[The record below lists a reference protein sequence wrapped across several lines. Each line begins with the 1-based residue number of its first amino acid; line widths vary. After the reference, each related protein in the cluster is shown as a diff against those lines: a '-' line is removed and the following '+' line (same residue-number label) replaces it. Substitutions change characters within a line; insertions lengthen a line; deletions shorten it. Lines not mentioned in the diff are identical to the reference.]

1 MKNLPLV
8 SVLIPTYNS
17 SKDTN
22 NLLEKLQCQTYK
34 NLEVVIVDDSS
45 DLPFELTKVYT
56 FPCKVIRHEANKG
69 LFEARRTGFK
79 HSNGD
84 LIVFLDSDD
93 NVSCDWIRSLVYKQ
107 IKTKC
112 DIVIGDFL
120 LEKEGGFYFFS
131 RSELWQT
138 DFRSSSKIIFDKV
151 IFQEGLDFSWTV
163 VWNKIYKRSLIE
175 KVYSLIPIC
184 STNLVMCEDILLSV
198 VAYFFAKEI
207 CNTHNNF
214 YFYNKRNLT
223 SSTGNASSLSKITK
237 NIDDIIFV
245 FETLTNILSENLT
258 IIQKNKLTRWRDRI
272 IVMWIKES
280 KRHFNSPTARKIIKD
295 YSLKLFNKISS
306 FKQSEEVYF
315 YKEER
320 FDCFAYENIKKQ
332 ISGSTIV
339 TFDVFDTLI
348 QRPFWNPSDIFELL
362 NVYAQK
368 IFSLTD
374 TIDFSIYRKKA
385 EKLTRNKV
393 YKLYR
398 RNEVTLDEIYQ
409 TLSQEFGFDQ
419 TLLDNIKDYEINLE
433 KKFVYARES
442 GLELFELA
450 RHLDKD
456 VFIISDMYLPQ
467 NVIKE
472 ILYKIGV
479 QDVEVRVSSS
489 NFKTKSSGEAYEFLK
504 GLGVPFE
511 KILHIGDNYES
522 DFEKAKAI
530 GFNAAL
536 LPKAVDVFQGAYRD
550 LYEGRVFNK
559 VYEEGFALVD
569 SRQSMNF
576 FSTRCQLALVAN
588 QFFDNPY
595 RSNNRSDFLSS
606 HFLAGFMCLGM
617 LNFGM
622 CTWLEE
628 KIRGNGYKSI
638 NFVARDG
645 WLTMRCFQMLTED
658 LAKDYKVN
666 YFPVSRRALLPLYY
680 RTKQDKLNLINSFK
694 LQNLK
699 VSEILLIFD
708 EFISREA
715 KLRIEEFLRRE
726 KVTYEA
732 FLSYK
737 QLLEFLSEITP
748 FDEKP
753 NLFKEKYKNFFH
765 KFFDETSVT
774 FDVGYS
780 CRTEYILKKLF
791 GFEKINCLYFHL
803 NNDKPLQRAQEA
815 SIDVQEFYPFTPFVK
830 GTIRELV
837 LSEVGPT
844 CLSYKFDK
852 EEIQPVYGEIDL
864 SVSQQIALNLMHD
877 GCLRFIEQ
885 IKRQFKDHKKEI
897 LLFRPFESS
906 YPFEYFLNYSS
917 FTDKE
922 NFEIFEFED
931 AFEKAKMQ
939 NLIDLWQEQV
949 PRAITKTNELF
960 SSDGKKSTK
969 FAKALYWYITDKNI
983 FKSKLKNK
991 IQNEKLYSIVRWL
1004 NRKIL
1009 KI

>member
-22 NLLEKLQCQTYK
+22 NLLEKLQCQTYQ
-34 NLEVVIVDDSS
+34 NFEVVIVDDSS
-45 DLPFELTKVYT
+45 DRPFELMKVYT

-69 LFEARRTGFK
+69 LLEARRTGFK

-107 IKTKC
+107 IKTNC

-120 LEKEGGFYFFS
+120 LEKEGGFYFFP

-175 KVYSLIPIC
+175 NVYSLIPMC
-184 STNLVMCEDILLSV
+184 STNLVMCEDILLSL
-198 VAYFFAKEI
+198 VAYFCSKEI

-214 YFYNKRNLT
+214 YFYNKRNLN
-223 SSTGNASSLSKITK
+223 SSTGNSSSLSKITK

-245 FETLTNILSENLT
+245 FETLINILSENLT
-258 IIQKNKLTRWRDRI
+258 IIQKNKLIRWRDRI
-272 IVMWIKES
+272 VVMWIKEA
-280 KRHFNSPTARKIIKD
+280 KRRFNSPTAKKIIKD
-295 YSLKLFNKISS
+295 YSLKLRNEMSS

-320 FDCFAYENIKKQ
+320 FDCFAYEDIKKQ
-332 ISGSTIV
+332 ISNSTIV

-348 QRPFWNPSDIFELL
+348 QRPFWNPSDLFELL
-362 NVYAQK
+362 NEYTQK
-368 IFSLTD
+368 LFELTD
-374 TIDFSIYRKKA
+374 TIDFAFYRKEA

-409 TLSQEFGFDQ
+409 TLSLEYGFDE
-419 TLLDNIKDYEINLE
+419 TLLGKIKDYEICLE
-433 KKFVYARES
+433 KRFVYARES
-442 GLELFELA
+442 GLELFELS

-467 NVIKE
+467 SVISE
-472 ILYKIGV
+472 ILDKIGV
-479 QDVEVRVSSS
+479 QDVEIRVSSS
-489 NFKTKSSGEAYEFLK
+489 NYKTKSSGEAYEFLK
-504 GLGVPFE
+504 GLGVPFD
-511 KILHIGDNYES
+511 KILHIGDNKDS
-522 DFEKAKAI
+522 DFEKAKAK

-536 LPKAVDVFQGAYRD
+536 LPKAVDVFKGAYRD
-550 LYEGRVFNK
+550 FYEGRVYK
-559 VYEEGFALVD
+559 KIYEEGFALVD

-588 QFFDNPY
+588 QFFDNPF

-628 KIRGNGYKSI
+628 KIRRNGYKSI

-645 WLTMRCFQMLTED
+645 WLTMRCFQKLTGNLD
-658 LAKDYKVN
+658 KDYKVN

-680 RTKQDKLNLINSFK
+680 RTKQDKLTLINSFK

-699 VSEILLIFD
+699 VSEILLIFN
-708 EFISREA
+708 EFITREA
-715 KLRIEEFLRRE
+715 KLRIEDFLKKE
-726 KVTYEA
+726 KVTYDA
-732 FLSYK
+732 FLSYE
-737 QLLEFLSEITP
+737 QLLEVLSEITP

-753 NLFKEKYKNFFH
+753 DLFKEKYKSFFY
-765 KFFDETSVT
+765 KFFDESSVT

-791 GFEKINCLYFHL
+791 GFERINCLYIHL

-844 CLSYKFDK
+844 CFSYKFD
-852 EEIQPVYGEIDL
+852 EEGIQPVYGEMDL
-864 SVSQQIALNLMHD
+864 SVSQQIALKLMQD
-877 GCLRFIEQ
+877 GCLKFIEQ
-885 IKRQFKDHKKEI
+885 IKRQFKDNKKEI
-897 LLFRPFESS
+897 FLFRPFEGS
-906 YPFEYFLNYSS
+906 YPFDYFLNYSS
-917 FTDKE
+917 LTDKE
-922 NFEIFEFED
+922 NFGIFEFED
-931 AFEKAKMQ
+931 AFEKDKMQ
-939 NLIDLWQEQV
+939 NLINLWQEQV
-949 PRAITKTNELF
+949 PRATVMTNELF
-960 SSDGKKSTK
+960 STDGRKTTK
-969 FAKALYWYITDKNI
+969 FAKALYWYITDKSI

-991 IQNEKLYSIVRWL
+991 IKNEKLYSIARWI
-1004 NRKIL
+1004 NRKII

>member
-34 NLEVVIVDDSS
+34 NFEVVIVDDSS

-56 FPCKVIRHEANKG
+56 FPCKVIRHDVNKG

-79 HSNGD
+79 HSNGE

-107 IKTKC
+107 IKTNC

-120 LEKEGGFYFFS
+120 LEKEEGFYFFS

-175 KVYSLIPIC
+175 NVYSLIPIC
-184 STNLVMCEDILLSV
+184 STNLVMCEDILLSL
-198 VAYFFAKEI
+198 VAYFCSKEI

-214 YFYNKRNLT
+214 YFYNKRTLN
-223 SSTGNASSLSKITK
+223 SSTSNSSSLSKITK

-245 FETLTNILSENLT
+245 FEALTNILSENLT
-258 IIQKNKLTRWRDRI
+258 IIQKNKLIRWRDRI

-280 KRHFNSPTARKIIKD
+280 KRHFNSPAARKIIKD
-295 YSLKLFNKISS
+295 YSLKLCNEINSFN
-306 FKQSEEVYF
+306 QSEEVYF

-320 FDCFAYENIKKQ
+320 FDCFAYEDIKKQ
-332 ISGSTIV
+332 ISTSTIV

-362 NVYAQK
+362 NEYAQK
-368 IFSLTD
+368 LFELTD
-374 TIDFSIYRKKA
+374 IIDFSFYRKEA

-409 TLSQEFGFDQ
+409 TLSEEYGFDV
-419 TLLDNIKDYEINLE
+419 TLLCNIKDYEIYLE

-450 RHLDKD
+450 RHLDKEI
-456 VFIISDMYLPQ
+456 FIISDMYLPQ

-479 QDVEVRVSSS
+479 QDVEIRVSSS

-504 GLGVPFE
+504 GFGVPFE
-511 KILHIGDNYES
+511 KILHIGDNYDS

-530 GFNAAL
+530 GFKAAL
-536 LPKAVDVFQGAYRD
+536 LPKAVDVFQGVYRD
-550 LYEGRVFNK
+550 LYEGRVFK
-559 VYEEGFALVD
+559 KIYEEGFALVD

-576 FSTRCQLALVAN
+576 FSTRCQIALVAN
-588 QFFDNPY
+588 QFFDNPF

-628 KIRGNGYKSI
+628 KIRGKGYKSI

-645 WLTMRCFQMLTED
+645 WLAMRCFQILNRN
-658 LAKDYKVN
+658 LATDCKVN

-680 RTKQDKLNLINSFK
+680 RTKQDKLTLINSFK

-699 VSEILLIFD
+699 LSELLLIFN

-715 KLRIEEFLRRE
+715 KRE
-726 KVTYEA
+726 KVTYDA

-737 QLLEFLSEITP
+737 QLLEVLSEITP

-753 NLFKEKYKNFFH
+753 NLFKEKYKNFFY
-765 KFFDETSVT
+765 KFFDESSVT

-780 CRTEYILKKLF
+780 CRAEYILKKLF
-791 GFEKINCLYFHL
+791 GFEKLNCLYIHL
-803 NNDKPLQRAQEA
+803 NNDKPLQRALEA

-844 CLSYKFDK
+844 CFSYKFDG
-852 EEIQPVYGEIDL
+852 EEIQPVYGEMDL
-864 SVSQQIALNLMHD
+864 SVSQQIALKLMHD
-877 GCLRFIEQ
+877 GCLQFIEQ
-885 IKRQFKDHKKEI
+885 IKGHFKDNKNEI
-897 LLFRPFESS
+897 SLFRPFESS

-922 NFEIFEFED
+922 NFGIFEFED
-931 AFEKAKMQ
+931 AFEKDKMQ
-939 NLIDLWQEQV
+939 NLINLWQEQV
-949 PRAITKTNELF
+949 PRATIKTNDFF
-960 SSDGKKSTK
+960 SSEGRKSTK

-991 IQNEKLYSIVRWL
+991 IKNDKLYSIARWI
-1004 NRKIL
+1004 NKKIL